1 MAKTIT
7 IQASDGS
14 GSFTGYLAEP
24 AGGPGKESAGI
35 LVIQEIFGVNKVM
48 RDICDD
54 LARQGYVALCP
65 DLFWRQEPGV
75 DITDKSKAE
84 WDKAFALFGGFNLD
98 KGVDD
103 LKASLAVLR
112 KLPGVSGKAGTVGY
126 CLGGRL
132 AFLMACRSDVDAA
145 ASYYG
150 VMLAE
155 HLGEVGNIRRPLL
168 MHVAT
173 EDKFVP
179 KDQQQKVKTAVS
191 GNPNVTLHEYQ
202 GNDHSFA
209 RVGGE
214 HYDKAAADLANQRTA
229 EFFKKHLS

>member
-1 MAKTIT
+1 MANTVTIG
-7 IQASDGS
+7 AHDG

-24 AGGPGKESAGI
+24 ASGKGPGI
-35 LVIQEIFGVNKVM
+35 LVIQEIFGVNQVM

-98 KGVDD
+98 LGVED
-103 LKASLAVLR
+103 LKSSLAVLR
-112 KLPGVSGKAGTVGY
+112 KLPGVSGKVGTVGY

-132 AFLMACRSDVDAA
+132 AFLMAARSDVDAA
-145 ASYYG
+145 VAYYG
-150 VMLAE
+150 VMLAD
-155 HLGEVGNIRRPLL
+155 HLGEVGAIKKPLL
-168 MHVAT
+168 MHCAT

-179 KDQQQKVKTAVS
+179 KDAQAKVKAAVAA
-191 GNPNVTLHEYQ
+191 NPAITLHEYQ
-202 GNDHSFA
+202 GNDHAFA

-214 HYDKAAADLANQRTA
+214 HYDKAAADLANGRSA
-229 EFFKKHLS
+229 AFFKQHLS

>member
-1 MAKTIT
+1 MAKTVT
-7 IQASDGS
+7 IKAGDGS
-14 GSFTGYLAEP
+14 GSFSAYLAEP
-24 AGGPGKESAGI
+24 AGGKGPGI

-48 RDICDD
+48 RDICDG

-65 DLFWRQEPGV
+65 DLFWRQEPGI
-75 DITDKSKAE
+75 DITDQSKAE

-103 LKASLAVLR
+103 LKAALAELR
-112 KLPGVSGKAGTVGY
+112 RLSSGKTGTVGY

-145 ASYYG
+145 VSYYG
-150 VMLAE
+150 VMLAD
-155 HLGEVGNIRRPLL
+155 HLGEVGNIKKPLL

-179 KDQQQKVKTAVS
+179 KDAQAKVKAAVAT
-191 GNPNVTLHEYQ
+191 NPHVTLHEYQ
-202 GNDHSFA
+202 GNDHAFA

-214 HYDKAAADLANQRTA
+214 HYDKAAADLANGRSA

>member
-1 MAKTIT
+1 MAKTVT
-7 IQASDGS
+7 IQAHDG
-14 GSFTGYLAEP
+14 GSFSAYLA
-24 AGGPGKESAGI
+24 GDKGPGI

-54 LARQGYVALCP
+54 LAKQGYVALCP

-84 WDKAFALFGGFNLD
+84 WDKAFKLFGGFDVD
-98 KGVDD
+98 KGVED
-103 LKASLAVLR
+103 LKSSLSALR
-112 KLPGVSGKAGTVGY
+112 KLSSGKAGTVGY
-126 CLGGRL
+126 CLGGKL
-132 AFLMACRSDVDAA
+132 AFLMATRSDVDAA
-145 ASYYG
+145 VSYYG
-150 VMLAE
+150 VGLAE
-155 HLGEVGNIRRPLL
+155 LTGEAKNIRKPLL

-179 KDQQQKVKTAVS
+179 KDQQAKVKAAVA

-202 GNDHSFA
+202 GNDHAFA

-214 HYDKAAADLANQRTA
+214 HYDKAAADTANARTA
-229 EFFKKHLS
+229 DFFKTHLS

>member
-24 AGGPGKESAGI
+24 AGGKGAGI
-35 LVIQEIFGVNKVM
+35 LVIQEIFGVNQVM

-54 LARQGYVALCP
+54 LARQGYFALCP

-84 WDKAFALFGGFNLD
+84 WDKAFALLNGFSVD
-98 KGVDD
+98 KGIDD
-103 LKASLAVLR
+103 LKAGLAALR
-112 KLPGVSGKAGTVGY
+112 KVPGCNGKAGAVGY

-132 AFLMACRSDVDAA
+132 AYLMAARSDSDATVG
-145 ASYYG
+145 YYG
-150 VMLAE
+150 IYLQN
-155 HLGEVGNIRRPLL
+155 HLDEAKNIRKPLML
-168 MHVAT
+168 HMAN

-179 KDQQQKVKTAVS
+179 KEAQAQIKAGLKDHPQI
-191 GNPNVTLHEYQ
+191 TLHEYA
-202 GNDHSFA
+202 GNDHAFA

-214 HYDKAAADLANQRTA
+214 HYDKQAADLANKRTA
-229 EFFKKHLS
+229 EFFKKNLA